1 MSKEMRVLLTIMMVV
16 AGVLVILPAGYLSA
30 GGAIMNSGFE
40 WDENGGLVG
49 WNVTGNATRVDTPP
63 IYSGNW
69 SAQMTQEGDKL
80 TQWVVN
86 CTRGVTYEVWGW
98 IYVSGNVTG
107 VIAVD
112 FWMVTEES
120 ESQLSPTH
128 LLSTDDTD
136 GVYVQKRANMRAPTL
151 TTHAR
156 VTLLGVDWTEGIE
169 EVRFDDIGFWVAPD
183 PPLCFIA
190 TAAYGS
196 PMAEEIQV
204 LREFRDVYL
213 VTNPAG
219 KAFVDF
225 YYRVSPPIAG
235 FIDEHPGLKPAV
247 RMGLRP
253 VVAMSAV
260 AVNTTLAQK
269 MAVVG
274 GLALL
279 SAGVALSTVRRRR
292 GHPHHS

>member
-1 MSKEMRVLLTIMMVV
+1 MSKEIRIVLVSLLVV
-16 AGVLVILPAGYLSA
+16 VGVLVILPSGYLSA

-40 WDENGGLVG
+40 WEEGGGLAG
-49 WNVTGNATRVDTPP
+49 WNITGNATRVDTPP
-63 IYSGNW
+63 IHSGNW
-69 SAQMTQEGDKL
+69 SAQITQEDDTL

-107 VIAVD
+107 AIAVD
-112 FWMVTEES
+112 FWLVTEELQ
-120 ESQLSPTH
+120 SQLSPTVM
-128 LLSTDDTD
+128 LSDTDTD
-136 GVYVQKRANMRAPTL
+136 GAYVQKRANMRAPTL

-156 VTLLGVDWTEGIE
+156 VTLLGTGWTEGSD

-190 TAAYGS
+190 TAAYDS

-204 LREFRDVYL
+204 LRDFRDGYL

-225 YYRVSPPIAG
+225 YYRVSPPIAR
-235 FIDEHPGLKPAV
+235 FIDDHPSLKPAV
-247 RMGLRP
+247 RVALMP
-253 VVAMSAV
+253 AVAMSNV
-260 AVNTTLAQK
+260 VVNSTVERQAATL
-269 MAVVG
+269 G
-274 GLALL
+274 GLALM
-279 SAGVALSTVRRRR
+279 SAALALLAIRRRDKR
-292 GHPHHS
+292 RFHP

>member
-1 MSKEMRVLLTIMMVV
+1 MSKEIRIVLVTLLVV
-16 AGVLVILPAGYLSA
+16 VGVLVILPSGYLSA

-40 WDENGGLVG
+40 WEEGGGLAG
-49 WNVTGNATRVDTPP
+49 WNITGNATRVDTPP
-63 IYSGNW
+63 IHSGNW
-69 SAQMTQEGDKL
+69 SAQLKQDGDTL

-86 CTRGVTYEVWGW
+86 CTRGITYEVWGW

-107 VIAVD
+107 AIAVD
-112 FWMVTEES
+112 FWLVTEDLET
-120 ESQLSPTH
+120 QLSPTH
-128 LLSTDDTD
+128 VLSTTDTD

-156 VTLLGVDWTEGIE
+156 VTLLGTGWTEGSE

-190 TAAYGS
+190 TAAYDS

-204 LREFRDVYL
+204 LREFRDAYL
-213 VTNPAG
+213 VTNPGG

-225 YYRVSPPIAG
+225 YYRVSPPIAR
-235 FIDEHPGLKPAV
+235 FIDDHPGLKPMVRAV
-247 RMGLRP
+247 LAP
-253 VVAMSAV
+253 AIAMSTI

-274 GLALL
+274 GLALV
-279 SAGVALSTVRRRR
+279 SAAALLATRRRAWR
-292 GHPHHS
+292 PHRP